1 VVLAA
6 TLSKEMRQVK
16 PGGRFAHFEV
26 LAMLGAGDKKNNV
39 YRKKDVRERYVRL
52 LVAAIET

>member
-1 VVLAA
+1 
-6 TLSKEMRQVK
+6 VK
-16 PGGRFAHFEV
+16 PGSRFAHFEV

-52 LVAAIET
+52 LVTVIEE